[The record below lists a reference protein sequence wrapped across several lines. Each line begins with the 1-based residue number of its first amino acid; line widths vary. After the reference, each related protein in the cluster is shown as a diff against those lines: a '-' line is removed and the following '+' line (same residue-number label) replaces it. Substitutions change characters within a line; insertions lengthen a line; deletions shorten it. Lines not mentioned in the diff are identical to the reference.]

1 MEELWEVLRPE
12 EQIELKLRKLYTQ
25 HHFHP
30 YHLNNFEEY
39 GDYQQN
45 YNFLRNSSIIT
56 FTGNDGRTMALKPDV
71 TLSIA
76 KNTPDG
82 EARKVYYVEDVYR
95 HDRQAGEYQKIYQIG
110 LEIIDEITWDDQL
123 EMLKLAWKSLA
134 QVGEGTLDL
143 SHMGIINGICDRFSI
158 EDRQKVLDC
167 LRDKSSHGMDE
178 LTAKAGLSKEES
190 DNLAKLVRLS
200 GDFETK
206 YQRAKV
212 LLASYP
218 EAQAGLEELKQLYKA
233 LQEEELS
240 EKIRLRL
247 DFSIMNDADYYSGL
261 LFQGF
266 IKEARETILY
276 GGRYDRL
283 MSRQGKRQGAIGFG
297 LKLNHVGQ
305 KLPSDN
311 QSSEYLNVALPKG
324 RMGDAVYDLFTK
336 AGVAAEGVFEDN
348 RKLIFCDEVNKLR
361 FFLVKP
367 SDVAIYVEHGA
378 ADIGVV
384 GKDILLENKADVI
397 EFLDLHMG
405 VCRLAVAAHNDFE
418 EDFSRPLRVSTK
430 YPTITREYYEG
441 IGRSVELIHLHGSIE
456 LAPLLGLSDVI
467 VDIVETGTTLKENDL
482 KVIQDI
488 APSSARLIINNATW
502 RFKQERIQKVIE
514 KVRKQL

>member
-1 MEELWEVLRPE
+1 MEELWQVLRPD
-12 EQIELKLRKLYTQ
+12 EQIELQLRKLYTQ
-25 HHFHP
+25 HDFQP

-39 GDYQQN
+39 SMYQQN

-76 KNTPDG
+76 KNTPSG

-110 LEIIDEITWDDQL
+110 LEIIDEITWKDQL
-123 EMLKLAWKSLA
+123 EVLKLAWKSLA

-143 SHMGIINGICDRFSI
+143 SHMGILTGICDRFPE
-158 EDRQKVLDC
+158 EDRPKVLDC
-167 LRDKSSHGMDE
+167 LRDKSSHGIDE
-178 LTAKAGLSKEES
+178 LTNKAGLSEEEKL
-190 DNLAKLVRLS
+190 NLAKLVRLS

-212 LLASYP
+212 LLAAYP
-218 EAQAGLEELKQLYKA
+218 KAQAGLEELKELYEA
-233 LQEEELS
+233 LQQEELS
-240 EKIRLRL
+240 DKIRLRL
-247 DFSIMNDADYYSGL
+247 DFSIINDADYYSGL

-283 MSRQGKRQGAIGFG
+283 MHRQGKSQGAIGFG
-297 LKLNHVGQ
+297 MKLNHVGQ
-305 KLPSDN
+305 KLPADTQTSK
-311 QSSEYLNVALPKG
+311 YLNIALPKG
-324 RMGDAVYDLFTK
+324 RMGDAVYQLFTQ
-336 AGVAAEGVFEDN
+336 AGVASEDVFEDN
-348 RKLIFCDEVNKLR
+348 RKLIFCDEENKLR

-384 GKDILLENKADVI
+384 GKDILLETKAAVI

-405 VCRLAVAAHNDFE
+405 ECRLAVAAHNEFQ

-430 YPTITREYYEG
+430 YPQITREYYES

-482 KVIQDI
+482 TVIQEI
-488 APSSARLIINNATW
+488 APSSARLIINHASW

-514 KVRKQL
+514 KVRQQL

>member
-1 MEELWEVLRPE
+1 MEELWDVLRPE
-12 EQIELKLRKLYTQ
+12 EQIELSLRKLYTQ

-30 YHLNNFEEY
+30 YHLNNFEDY
-39 GDYQQN
+39 GSYQQS

-76 KNTPDG
+76 KNTPAG
-82 EARKVYYVEDVYR
+82 QARKVYYVEDVYR

-110 LEIIDEITWDDQL
+110 LEIIDTITWENQL
-123 EMLKLAWKSLA
+123 EVLELAWESLA

-143 SHMGIINGICDRFSI
+143 SHMGILNGICNRFAE

-167 LRDKSSHGMDE
+167 LRDKSSHDMDA
-178 LTAKAGLSKEES
+178 LTLKAGLTKEES
-190 DNLAKLVRLS
+190 ENLAKLVRLS

-206 YQRAKV
+206 YQRAKK
-212 LLASYP
+212 LLATYP
-218 EAQAGLEELKQLYKA
+218 EAQAGLAELKQLYQA
-233 LQEEELS
+233 LQEKKLS
-240 EKIRLRL
+240 KKVRLRL

-266 IKEARETILY
+266 TKAARATILY

-283 MSRQGKRQGAIGFG
+283 MSRQGKNQGAIGFG
-297 LKLNHVGQ
+297 MKLNHAGQ
-305 KLPSDN
+305 KIPVVTKSSD
-311 QSSEYLNVALPKG
+311 YLNIALPKG
-324 RMGDAVYDLFTK
+324 RMGDAVYELFTK
-336 AGVAAEGVFEDN
+336 AGVASEGVFVEN
-348 RKLIFCDEVNKLR
+348 RKLIFCDERNKLR

-384 GKDILLENKADVI
+384 GKDVLLESQAEVI

-405 VCRLAVAAHNDFE
+405 NCRLAVAAHNDFE

-430 YPTITREYYEG
+430 YPQITRKYYEG
-441 IGRSVELIHLHGSIE
+441 KGRSVELIHLHGSIE

-467 VDIVETGTTLKENDL
+467 VDIVETGTTLKENEL
-482 KVIQDI
+482 KVIEEV

-502 RFKQERIQKVIE
+502 RFKQEKIQKVIE

>member
-1 MEELWEVLRPE
+1 MEELWKVLRPE

-25 HHFHP
+25 HHFQP

-39 GDYQQN
+39 GNYQQS
-45 YNFLRNSSIIT
+45 YNFLRKSSIIT

-76 KNTPDG
+76 KNTPAG

-110 LEIIDEITWDDQL
+110 LEIIDEITWEDQL
-123 EMLKLAWKSLA
+123 EVLKLAWESLA

-143 SHMGIINGICDRFSI
+143 SHMGILNGICDRFPE
-158 EDRQKVLDC
+158 EDRQDVLDC
-167 LRDKSSHGMDE
+167 LRDKSSHGMDV
-178 LTAKAGLSKEES
+178 LTEKAGLSKEES
-190 DNLAKLVRLS
+190 ENLAKLVRMS

-206 YQRAKV
+206 YQRVKV
-212 LLASYP
+212 LLAAYP
-218 EAQAGLEELKQLYKA
+218 KAQAGLKELKQLYKA
-233 LQEEELS
+233 LQEENLS

-283 MSRQGKRQGAIGFG
+283 MSRQGKNQGAIGFG
-297 LKLNHVGQ
+297 MKLNHVGQ
-305 KLPSDN
+305 KLPTDTEG
-311 QSSEYLNVALPKG
+311 SEYLNIALPKG

-348 RKLIFCDEVNKLR
+348 RKLIFCDEDNKLR

-384 GKDILLENKADVI
+384 GRDILLESKAEVI

-405 VCRLAVAAHNDFE
+405 ACRLAVAAHNDFE

-430 YPTITREYYEG
+430 YPQITREFYEG
-441 IGRSVELIHLHGSIE
+441 LGRSVELIHLHGSIE

-482 KVIQDI
+482 KVIQEI